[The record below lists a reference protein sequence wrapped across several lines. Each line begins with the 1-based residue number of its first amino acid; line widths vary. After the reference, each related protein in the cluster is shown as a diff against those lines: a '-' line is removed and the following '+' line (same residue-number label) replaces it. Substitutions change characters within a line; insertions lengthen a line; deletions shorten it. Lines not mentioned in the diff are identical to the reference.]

1 LSRCDPLCVILAAT
15 TAMTNVIFA
24 APVLSENA
32 MRMIAATAAL
42 PGVRLGVI
50 AQDPFEKISE
60 PLRSQ
65 VAAHWR
71 VDDVLDPDQLGWA
84 VDGVRAHLGGADGL
98 FAAYEQLQVPIAL
111 VRERFGIEGMSAE
124 AARNFRDKARMK
136 DLFAE
141 AGVPCARHRR
151 IHGDAEAWAFAEAQG
166 YPLVYKPLEGAG
178 ARSTFRIDSAAQLH
192 DALAIA
198 PPRSA
203 APILL
208 EEYVLGDEHS
218 FEGVSVDG
226 RLVWHS
232 LTQYRPTPLEVLRN
246 GWIQWSVVLPR
257 EVDDPRYDDIRA
269 EAARALEVLGMRTG
283 LCHLEWFR
291 RNDGSI
297 AISEVAA
304 RPPGAQ
310 IMDLVSYAH
319 DVDFDAAWARLM
331 VFGTF
336 EPPSRRYAAGIAFL
350 RGQGQ
355 GRVTAIHRVEQAAAE
370 AGSLVVEA
378 RLPSIGQMPSGS
390 YEGEGFIIVRHRE
403 TAVVEEALRRITT
416 LVRVELG

>member
-1 LSRCDPLCVILAAT
+1 
-15 TAMTNVIFA
+15 MENVIFA

-60 PLRSQ
+60 DLR
-65 VAAHWR
+65 VCIAAHWR
-71 VDDVLDPDQLGWA
+71 VDDVLDTDQLAWA
-84 VDGVRAHLGGADGL
+84 VDGVRARLGGADRL

-111 VRERFGIEGMSAE
+111 VRERFGIDGMSAE

-141 AGVPCARHRR
+141 AGVPCARYRR
-151 IHGDAEAWAFAEAQG
+151 VHDEDEAWRFAEETG

-178 ARSTFRIDSAAQLH
+178 ARSTFRIDNAAQLR
-192 DALAIA
+192 DALNLA
-198 PPRSA
+198 PP
-203 APILL
+203 PILL
-208 EEYVLGDEHS
+208 EEHVLGDEHS
-218 FEGVSVDG
+218 FEGVMVDG

-232 LTQYRPTPLEVLRN
+232 LTHYRPTPLEVLRN

-257 EVDDPRYDDIRA
+257 EVDDPRYDDIRT

-291 RNDGSI
+291 RKDGSI

-319 DVDFDAAWARLM
+319 DIDFDAAWARLM

-336 EPPSRRYAAGIAFL
+336 ESPSREYAAGIAFL
-350 RGQGQ
+350 RGQGE
-355 GRVTAIHRVEQAAAE
+355 GRVTAIHRVEKAAAE
-370 AGSLVVEA
+370 VGSLVVQA
-378 RLPSIGQMPSGS
+378 RLPSIGQMPTGS

-403 TAVVEEALRRITT
+403 TAVVEEALRRIIT
-416 LVRVELG
+416 LIRVELG